1 MALKKNNILRFGEE
15 SGDNSFTLPA
25 IRSTSRKKIYVDLI
39 DTEKSF
45 ETLD

>member
-1 MALKKNNILRFGEE
+1 MAIKKSQILRFGEE
-15 SGDNSFTLPA
+15 SEENSFTLPA

>member
-1 MALKKNNILRFGEE
+1 MALKKSQILRFGEE
-15 SGDNSFTLPA
+15 SEENSFTLPA